1 MHDIPSL
8 LNAALTHHQAGRLAD
23 AQALYDAIL
32 QSEPAQP
39 DALHFSGLLACQT
52 NRADAG
58 IALMRAS
65 IAANPNAVYYNNL
78 GNVLLGRRQIGEAI
92 ESYRH
97 AVNLRPDYA
106 EAHNNL
112 GNALREAGDA
122 NASMMSCAK
131 AIELRPGY
139 AEAYNNLGNALKDLG
154 DLDNAVLAYRKAVS
168 FRPDYADAFGNL
180 ARAEAGRGN
189 ADASVDAFRHAL
201 ALDPGRLDICDS
213 LAKLLHARGETDAAI
228 EALHRATQLDPADA
242 ARHRKL
248 AQWLGGAARWD
259 EAAQALTAAV
269 ELAPN
274 DATGYL
280 ELGDAYQQADKL
292 DAAILCYQTAT
303 ELAPRD
309 ASAHHR
315 LAVVLLKQRR
325 ADEALRSA
333 QKAVSLEPHS
343 AVPHVNLGDAL
354 SVLGDA
360 DGAIASYRR
369 GIALDGEMELAHN
382 RLLFDLAT
390 HAPTPPAVTL
400 VTAREFGARMA
411 ARARRCEHRAP
422 HDDGRKLRIGFVS
435 GDLQLHPVGIFIESV
450 MEYFADGSFDLIAY
464 STRASEDDI
473 TARLKQRFTA
483 WRSLVNVSDEQAV
496 QMIRDD
502 GIDMLVDLSGH
513 TVHNRLPVFAWKP
526 APVQVSWLGYFGTTG
541 LDEIDYIL
549 GDPHVLPADEESHYV
564 EKTWRLPD
572 SYLCFTPPNDEVA
585 VGPLPMTLNGH
596 VTFGYFGKLVKITP
610 NVIAAWSRLLHAVPD
625 AKLMMKSHELGAAHA
640 RRSTA
645 DKFAAHGIDASR
657 LILEGGSPRR
667 EYLESYNR
675 VDIMLSPF
683 PYPGGTTTAEA
694 LWMGTPVVALEG
706 DRFVTHICESVLN
719 AAGLAGWIAR
729 DEDEYIELASAW
741 AAHPERLAALRA
753 GLRAQTLES
762 PLCDARRFATNLK
775 AAFEGMWA
783 QYAASYPASHA
794 A

>member
-1 MHDIPSL
+1 MHDIPGL

-32 QSEPAQP
+32 QTEPAQS

-78 GNVLLGRRQIGEAI
+78 GNVLLGRRQLGEAI
-92 ESYRH
+92 EGYRQ

-122 NASMMSCAK
+122 NASMMSCAT

-139 AEAYNNLGNALKDLG
+139 AEAYNNLGNALRDLG
-154 DLDNAVLAYRKAVS
+154 DLGNAVLAYRKAVS

-189 ADASVDAFRHAL
+189 ADASIAAFRHAL
-201 ALDPGRLDICDS
+201 ALDPTRVDNHDT
-213 LAKLLHARGETDAAI
+213 LAKLLHARGEIDAAI
-228 EALHRATQLDPADA
+228 DVLQQAAQRAPADA
-242 ARHRKL
+242 ARHRML
-248 AQWLGGAARWD
+248 AQWLGSRQRWD
-259 EAAQALTAAV
+259 EAAHALTSAV
-269 ELAPN
+269 ERAPN
-274 DATGYL
+274 DASGYL
-280 ELGDAYQQADKL
+280 ELGDAYQHADKL
-292 DAAILCYQTAT
+292 DAAILCYRTAT

-325 ADEALRSA
+325 ADEALKSA
-333 QKAVSLEPHS
+333 QMAVSLEPHS
-343 AVPHVNLGDAL
+343 AVPHVNLGDVL
-354 SVLGDA
+354 SMLGDA

-400 VTAREFGARMA
+400 ATAREFGARMA
-411 ARARRCEHRAP
+411 ARARRCEHPAR
-422 HDDGRKLRIGFVS
+422 HHDGRKLRIGFVS

-450 MEYFADGSFDLIAY
+450 MEHFADGSFDLIAY

-483 WRSLVNVSDEQAV
+483 WRSLVNVPDEQAV
-496 QMIRDD
+496 EMIRDD
-502 GIDMLVDLSGH
+502 RIDILVDLSGH

-541 LDEIDYIL
+541 LAEMDYVL
-549 GDPHVLPADEESHYV
+549 GDPHVLPVAEESHYV

-572 SYLCFTPPNDEVA
+572 SYLCFTPPKDDVA
-585 VGPLPMTLNGH
+585 VGPLPMTRDGH

-610 NVIAAWSRLLHAVPD
+610 NVIAAWSRLLHAVPG

-640 RRSTA
+640 CRSTTA
-645 DKFAAHGIDASR
+645 QFAAQGIDASR
-657 LILEGGSPRR
+657 LILEGGSPRH
-667 EYLESYNR
+667 EYLDAYNR

-729 DEDEYIELASAW
+729 DEDEYIKLASAW
-741 AAHPERLAALRA
+741 AAQPERLAALRD
-753 GLRAQTLES
+753 GLRAQTLAS

-775 AAFEGMWA
+775 AAFDGMWT
-783 QYAASYPASHA
+783 QYVDSHA